1 MGSGFLSLPYAF
13 ARGGLALAPV
23 VVALIGGMM
32 MLACSW
38 EAEAM
43 ARAEA
48 LEVRALRRGGATVPS
63 PARLPTT
70 GSKAP
75 AISNRTFEVCEL
87 CGIFGGPILEAG
99 YSIVFLVYYGATL
112 WAYAFVFA
120 ESTSTFAPLAGAGA
134 CEHDVACPL
143 YRWCMLFFGIIAV
156 PLSVLEPGEQAEFQ
170 VFMSGLRVIV
180 VLTMS
185 FTAAAAALGA
195 DFGPEFA
202 PTRPPPPLVRLAG
215 LGRLLPASIFAQN
228 LSGSVPLVSRELA
241 DRDQLVQVIAW
252 GIFGPSVAYVLLGA
266 VVAATFGGDVAR
278 SANVQWEGF
287 CYGQHTDAWAAPV
300 RYLIVLFP
308 ALDVL
313 SIYPLNVAVAANT
326 IMSLAAGDRADKL
339 QRRTTTRRLVR
350 FAFAIPPILG
360 AALVSDFSKIIAV
373 AGSLVFFISC
383 AFPPLLSVLGKRLC
397 RRKFG
402 DERLD
407 TTPFTLDGGRLWPKG
422 VVLVGGATAA
432 GVVLASSL

>member
-1 MGSGFLSLPYAF
+1 M
-13 ARGGLALAPV
+13 
-23 VVALIGGMM
+23 
-32 MLACSW
+32 
-38 EAEAM
+38 
-43 ARAEA
+43 
-48 LEVRALRRGGATVPS
+48 
-63 PARLPTT
+63 
-70 GSKAP
+70 
-75 AISNRTFEVCEL
+75 
-87 CGIFGGPILEAG
+87 
-99 YSIVFLVYYGATL
+99 
-112 WAYAFVFA
+112 
-120 ESTSTFAPLAGAGA
+120 
-134 CEHDVACPL
+134 
-143 YRWCMLFFGIIAV
+143 
-156 PLSVLEPGEQAEFQ
+156 
-170 VFMSGLRVIV
+170 
-180 VLTMS
+180 
-185 FTAAAAALGA
+185 
-195 DFGPEFA
+195 
-202 PTRPPPPLVRLAG
+202 
-215 LGRLLPASIFAQN
+215 
-228 LSGSVPLVSRELA
+228 
-241 DRDQLVQVIAW
+241 
-252 GIFGPSVAYVLLGA
+252 LLGA